1 MADGCILEVV
11 AHTGSTEMEL
21 LGFTV
26 IHSSLS
32 SFMQLFTNLESFEW
46 LVSL

>member
-1 MADGCILEVV
+1 MAGGSILEVV
-11 AHTGSTEMEL
+11 AHGGLTEVEL

-26 IHSSLS
+26 NHSFLL
-32 SFMQLFTNLESFEW
+32 SFMQLFTNLESFEC